1 MFTHS
6 DNEKRAKMLR
16 DSGKNNK
23 RQNGNKLSEQVEI
36 ARLKCELAKEQAKNQ
51 SLREEVKNVRKSLT
65 NEICLLQETV
75 EVQRSAFWR

>member
-1 MFTHS
+1 
-6 DNEKRAKMLR
+6 MLR

-75 EVQRSAFWR
+75 EVQR

>member
-65 NEICLLQETV
+65 KEICLLQETV
-75 EVQRSAFWR
+75 EVQR